1 MATSGEQM
9 ILSLHR
15 DCHFDLA
22 LKLLNAGTDPRAI
35 IDIEGEPLIHHACAH
50 SSIDTIKLMIENHG
64 YSLMETTSNGELPI
78 HWASIHGQLD
88 NVKYILENE
97 NCADTP
103 DKHGQTALY
112 FACQS
117 SKLDLV
123 KYLIEEKHC
132 SPKLRTTDG
141 QTLLHSV
148 CTSKALSLE
157 LLRYLI
163 EEKQCSP
170 YSSNVYGQTV
180 IHTICSSDYPGALEL
195 LKYLVDVK
203 NCDPNFPDGN
213 AHTPLHLACKAGVKA
228 VVDYLA
234 DEKHCSVDARDK
246 AGLTPLHIACE
257 SSNLDIVAHLVKVK
271 GWNPTCKDSHGNTPL
286 HIICKRSRDC
296 AMYINAVT
304 SILSTGRADISQK
317 NMQGLSPLQFT
328 NCPSILHELLKHDP
342 AAFFRTYSQEFEKHS
357 SGQRPE
363 PLVPIF
369 VLGDPAA
376 GKSTLVEALQSE
388 ASGLRALAARV
399 HKVCTTSP
407 QTAGII
413 PYDFESKKYGAV
425 TLYDLA
431 GQREFYSSHAALLE
445 TATRST
451 APIFIIVVDMRGS
464 ELQIKN
470 TLLYWLTFIDN
481 QCKATAAP
489 PHIIIVGSHT
499 DEIKEKSS
507 PNSLPTQNADPGV
520 KLSQIVQSLCTTLV
534 FISMYFTGY
543 LTGDCRK
550 TQSQAMTRLRDY
562 LEKSCTALRRE
573 ANMDDLSH
581 CLLLALS
588 AEYFNSPAITLGQAV
603 QRLKSSKFFSLPES
617 VFTNMDAS
625 ISELMLQVMLRSCKH
640 LHNHGHLLFLR
651 NERESEKSWLVLD
664 RDALLSGVTGTI
676 FAPEGFQQHSKLAS
690 STGVVPL
697 SKMAKLFPKFD
708 TQLIL
713 RFLSHLEFCT
723 EITDP
728 HTLKLLSESEENA
741 AAAYEEINRFDSC
754 SHSVNCGNQ
763 QYYFFPGLVS
773 MQEPEGL
780 WQPDP
785 KFEHR
790 CGWLLQCK
798 WAEHYLTPR
807 FLQVLLLRLGFSFA
821 LTCNAA
827 ETRRALTLQRKCSIW
842 KNGIYWANRDGIEAL
857 VEVTD
862 KSRTVCLLM
871 RCLKGSEIECA
882 RLRSSIIQMT
892 LAALEQFCPKVM
904 AVESVIDPAEAVR
917 PLKPYGC
924 LTRFTVQEIARAI
937 AEGKHSVVN
946 EDNRLSTIDNLLF
959 FEPYRGLNKQLIAA
973 LFESDRSA
981 QEVSDIFLYDIANC
995 IHDKMNH
1002 FINMF
1007 NPPADM
1013 LQNMIEQAP
1022 PGSVH
1027 ATARVFQLW
1036 RLMSSEGSYE
1046 CLRRDLDKYSVF
1058 TGRNPLVR
1066 YVRTSQQG
1074 HKSRM
1079 KHLFQYHCST
1089 VKFPPA
1095 YSRITC
1101 RLGEYCKQLS
1111 YMYMYIGL

>member
-1 MATSGEQM
+1 MAMATSEQM

-15 DCHFDLA
+15 ESHFDLA
-22 LKLLNAGTDPRAI
+22 LQLFNAGTDPRAVMD
-35 IDIEGEPLIHHACAH
+35 IDGEPLIHYACAH
-50 SSIDTIKLMIENHG
+50 NSVDTIKLMIEKHG
-64 YSLMETTSNGELPI
+64 YSLLDATSNGELPI
-78 HWASIHGQLD
+78 HWASRHGQLD

-97 NCADTP
+97 NCTDTP
-103 DKHGQTALY
+103 DKHGQPALY

-117 SKLDLV
+117 SNLDLV

-132 SPKLRTTDG
+132 SPYLRTADG

-148 CTSKALSLE
+148 CILKTPSLE
-157 LLRYLI
+157 FLQYLI

-170 YSSNVYGQTV
+170 YSSNAYGQTAT
-180 IHTICSSDYPGALEL
+180 HTICSSNYPGALEI
-195 LKYLVDVK
+195 LKYLVDIK
-203 NCDPNFPDGN
+203 SCDPNAPDGN
-213 AHTPLHLACKAGVKA
+213 AHTPLHLACKAGVKE

-234 DEKHCSVDARDK
+234 DEKHCSIEARDK
-246 AGLTPLHIACE
+246 AGLIPLHIACE

-271 GWNPTCKDSHGNTPL
+271 GWNPTCEDSHGNTPL
-286 HIICKRSRDC
+286 HILCKRSRNC
-296 AMYINAVT
+296 AMYINAVR
-304 SILSTGRADISQK
+304 SILSTGRVDISQK
-317 NMQGLSPLQFT
+317 NTQGLSPLQFT
-328 NCPSILHELLKHDP
+328 NCPSILHELFKHDP

-369 VLGDPAA
+369 FMGDPAA
-376 GKSTLVEALQSE
+376 GKSTLVEALQCE
-388 ASGLRALAARV
+388 ASGLRALVGRV
-399 HKVCTTSP
+399 HKICTTSP

-470 TLLYWLTFIDN
+470 TLLYWLTFVDN
-481 QCKATAAP
+481 QCKATAAQ

-499 DEIKEKSS
+499 DEIKGNSS
-507 PNSLPTQNADPGV
+507 PNSLPLQNADPRV
-520 KLSQIVQSLCTTLV
+520 KLSQIVQSLCTALV

-550 TQSQAMTRLRDY
+550 SQSPAMTRLRDY

-588 AEYFNSPAITLGQAV
+588 AEIFNSPAITLGQAV
-603 QRLKSSKFFSLPES
+603 QRLKYSKFFSLPES

-625 ISELMLQVMLRSCKH
+625 ISEVMLQVMLRSCEH
-640 LHNHGHLLFLR
+640 LHDHGHLLFLR
-651 NERESEKSWLVLD
+651 NERESEKGWLVLD
-664 RDALLSGVTGTI
+664 RDALLSDVTGTI
-676 FAPEGFQQHSKLAS
+676 FAPKGFQQHSKLAS

-708 TQLIL
+708 AKLIL
-713 RFLSHLEFCT
+713 NFLTHLEFCT

-728 HTLKLLSESEENA
+728 NTLKLLSVSEENA
-741 AAAYEEINRFDSC
+741 AAYEELNRFDSC
-754 SHSVNCGNQ
+754 SHSVNRGNQ

-785 KFEHR
+785 KFQHQ
-790 CGWLLQCK
+790 CGWFLQCK

-807 FLQVLLLRLGFSFA
+807 FLQVLLLRLVFSFA
-821 LTCNAA
+821 LTCNSA

-842 KNGIYWANRDGIEAL
+842 MNGIYWANRDGVEAL

-882 RLRSSIIQMT
+882 HLRSSIIQIALT
-892 LAALEQFCPKVM
+892 ALEQFCPKVL
-904 AVESVIDPAEAVR
+904 AVESVIDPSEVVR

-924 LTRFTVQEIARAI
+924 LTRFTMQEIARAI
-937 AEGKHSVVN
+937 AEGKHSVVS
-946 EDNRLSTIDNLLF
+946 EDNKLSTIDNLLF
-959 FEPYRGLNKQLIAA
+959 FEPYRGLDKQLITA
-973 LFESDRSA
+973 LFDSDHSA
-981 QEVSDIFLYDIANC
+981 QEVSDKFLYDIANC
-995 IHDKMNH
+995 IHDKMNY

-1007 NPPADM
+1007 HLPANM

-1022 PGSVH
+1022 RGSVH
-1027 ATARVFQLW
+1027 ATVRVFQLW
-1036 RLMSSEGSYE
+1036 RLKSREGSYE
-1046 CLRRDLDKYSVF
+1046 CLRRDLDQFSVF

-1066 YVRTSQQG
+1066 
-1074 HKSRM
+1074 
-1079 KHLFQYHCST
+1079 HLS
-1089 VKFPPA
+1089 
-1095 YSRITC
+1095 
-1101 RLGEYCKQLS
+1101 
-1111 YMYMYIGL
+1111 